1 MSESASSAVQW
12 KRPVPS
18 DCCFHAARRDGG
30 DEASRVP
37 RISETNREDSAAAV
51 AVRSAPSPPH
61 FAIQSRRCFR
71 ICGGGNEE
79 GSETQKKIFCHRQS
93 RDHSVSYLVERMR

>member
-37 RISETNREDSAAAV
+37 RISEKNREDSAAAV
-51 AVRSAPSPPH
+51 AVRSVRSTLRYSESEVL
-61 FAIQSRRCFR
+61 QDLRRR
-71 ICGGGNEE
+71 KRGR
-79 GSETQKKIFCHRQS
+79 K
-93 RDHSVSYLVERMR
+93 

>member
-37 RISETNREDSAAAV
+37 RISEKNREDSATASLSQ
-51 AVRSAPSPPH
+51 SAPSAPH
-61 FAIQSRRCFR
+61 FAIRTRRCFR

-79 GSETQKKIFCHRQS
+79 GSETQKKIFCPRRS
-93 RDHSVSYLVERMR
+93 RDRSVPYLVARMQ

>member
-1 MSESASSAVQW
+1 MVTAAGEGREEEERGGEGVSESASSAVQW

-37 RISETNREDSAAAV
+37 RISEKNREDSAAAV
-51 AVRSAPSPPH
+51 AVRSVRSTLRYSESEVL
-61 FAIQSRRCFR
+61 QDLRRR
-71 ICGGGNEE
+71 KRGR
-79 GSETQKKIFCHRQS
+79 K
-93 RDHSVSYLVERMR
+93 

>member
-37 RISETNREDSAAAV
+37 RISEKNREDSAAAAL
-51 AVRSAPSPPH
+51 AVRSVRSTLRYSESEVL
-61 FAIQSRRCFR
+61 QDLRRR
-71 ICGGGNEE
+71 KRGR
-79 GSETQKKIFCHRQS
+79 K
-93 RDHSVSYLVERMR
+93 